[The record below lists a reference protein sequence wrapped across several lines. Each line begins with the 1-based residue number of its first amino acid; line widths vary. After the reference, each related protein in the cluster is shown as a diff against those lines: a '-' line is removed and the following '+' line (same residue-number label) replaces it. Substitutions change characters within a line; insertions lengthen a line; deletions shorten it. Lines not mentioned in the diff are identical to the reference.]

1 MTNRRVNALENVTI
15 PKIEGTLAYIGRE
28 LDELE
33 REGMCTQGMEEDAWF
48 EPSQSRF
55 FFFRHDTQFS
65 LLTILSLCTDFTRLK
80 LVQGK
85 KEQEQVEQAK
95 EMAKKK
101 LAAKIGKENEEDITA
116 AFDAADDQDV
126 VF

>member
-1 MTNRRVNALENVTI
+1 MNWSVKVCVL
-15 PKIEGTLAYIGRE
+15 KGWKKTLGLNQASP
-28 LDELE
+28 D
-33 REGMCTQGMEEDAWF
+33 
-48 EPSQSRF
+48 F

-65 LLTILSLCTDFTRLK
+65 LLTTLSLCTDFTRLK